1 MLVLLVAALV
11 ASCGGGDATDERAAG
26 NADRKA
32 RSLSVPAGTQ
42 IPADAATKGMWSPVY
57 NWPLIGIHAVLLPDG
72 RVLSYGTD
80 GVGRQ
85 TANFIYDL
93 WDTQQA
99 GDAGHL
105 TLPNGTGTDI
115 FCGSQVLLPQ
125 AGGATVFL
133 AGGDNW
139 TGTATTNTGN
149 RNTNL
154 LDVGASTLARGN
166 DLNRQRWYSSSIMLP
181 SGEVFIQGGTGGTD
195 RAEVRNL
202 DGSFRL
208 FPSNVSGIHWYYP
221 RNFVQPDGRI
231 FGFDTYGQMY
241 FIDVAAQTL
250 ALAGT
255 LPSSATGI
263 TSSAAMFRPGRILQ
277 LGGASGSANV
287 IDVNGVVP
295 LVTPTQ
301 PLSSARN
308 WVNATILANGRVLA
322 TGGERGGGSVAGANN
337 VTEIW
342 DPKTGNW
349 TQGSAG
355 VRARMYHSTALLLP
369 DASVLVA
376 GGGAP
381 GGQTNLNAEIYYPPY
396 LFTADGQ
403 EAPRPTINTA
413 PSTVEVAKV
422 FEVGVGDPDAIER
435 VVLVKNGSVTHS
447 FNMDQRFSELVFN
460 RVGGKLAVQAP
471 ARAGEATPGYY
482 LLFVIDRNGVPSVAK
497 TVYVPIAAQA
507 DPGTVPVLQAIG
519 NQHGVLGQSVDL
531 ALLATDPNGDTLQ
544 FSATGL
550 PPGLTLDVATGRI
563 SGVPDAVGSYEVAIG
578 VSDGI
583 NAVSLNLVW
592 NVTAQD
598 PPVIDAISVPTAVP
612 GNTEVLFSASA
623 SGTNVRYQWI
633 FGDGTPPTD
642 WATDA
647 TASHVYTAAG
657 VYFVSLIVEDGYGT
671 RQTRTFMQTVYLAAT
686 ANPPATSS
694 ALLAEQSSGAVRI
707 WAVNSD
713 NDSVGVLDAASGTRI
728 AEIKVGLSPRSIAR
742 APDGLLWVSN
752 RGAATISVISPA
764 TLAVVRT
771 IALPRAS
778 QPVGIAMSPVRNE
791 AFIVLD
797 GGRNLLRYSTTSYA
811 QTGILFIGLH
821 GRQLSISGDGARVYV
836 ARFITPPL
844 PGEAN
849 AVVTPT
855 ASTGGEVLQVDA
867 QTMLLTRTIVL
878 GHSDR
883 PDAENQGRGI
893 PNYLGAP
900 VISPDGSQAFVPS
913 KQDNV
918 QRGGLRD
925 GNPLDFQNTV
935 RAISSRIDLGTGLE
949 DGASRIDHDNA
960 SVASAALFDP
970 RGIYLFV
977 ALETSRE
984 IAVIDAHA
992 RRELLR
998 VDAGQA
1004 PQALALSPD
1013 GRRLYVSNFM
1023 DRSVGIYDLDPLLG
1037 AGELRLPLLASPRT
1051 LGIEKLSAQ
1060 VLRGKQLFYD
1070 ARDPR
1075 LARDRYLSCASCH
1088 NDGGQDGRVWDLTS
1102 TGEGLRNTIS
1112 LRGKGG
1118 AQGHRHWSANFDETQ
1133 DFEGQIRALAGGTG
1147 LMDDDRFNAGTR
1159 SQPLGDKKVSQ
1170 SADLDALAAYVAS
1183 LTVTPQSPYR
1193 STTGTNTSAA
1203 LRGLELF
1210 KSRNCASCHAGA
1222 AFTGSGTFTVA
1233 DIGTLKPSSGERMG
1247 GALTGIDVPTLRDL
1261 WATAPYLHDGSAPTL
1276 NDAVRAHAGHG
1287 LSTTQVDDLG
1297 KYLREIGS
1305 EEASA
1310 AQLPGTGLGLSAS
1323 YFASTNLGGAPV
1335 LSQVESVN
1343 FAWGTV
1349 APAAGVPAS
1358 AFSVRW
1364 TGLIEA
1370 PASGTYRLRTIAD
1383 DGVRLWID
1391 DVQLINK
1398 WTARGL
1404 TTDTAVGINLVAGQK
1419 VRVRMEYFVAS
1430 GKAEARLQWSAP
1442 GNAGV
1447 YVAVPKS
1454 RLYVE

>member
-1 MLVLLVAALV
+1 MGLLVAAFV
-11 ASCGGGDATDERAAG
+11 ASCGGGDADERATSSAE
-26 NADRKA
+26 RKA
-32 RSLSVPAGTQ
+32 RSLGVPAGSS
-42 IPADAATKGMWSPVY
+42 IPADAATKGMWSQVY
-57 NWPLIGIHAVLLPDG
+57 NWPLIAIHAVLLPDG
-72 RVLSYGTD
+72 RVLSYGSD
-80 GVGRQ
+80 GAGRQ
-85 TANFIYDL
+85 TGNFIYDL
-93 WDTQQA
+93 WDTQQLP
-99 GDAGHL
+99 DAGHL

-125 AGGATVFL
+125 AGSGAVFL

-154 LDVGASTLARGN
+154 LDVAASTLARGD
-166 DLNRQRWYSSSIMLP
+166 DLNRQRWYSSSVMLS

-208 FPSNVSGIHWYYP
+208 FPSDVSALHWYYP
-221 RNFVQPDGRI
+221 RNFVQPDGRV

-250 ALAGT
+250 SPSTT
-255 LPSSATGI
+255 LPTTAVGI

-277 LGGASGSANV
+277 LSGASGSATV

-308 WVNATILANGRVLA
+308 WVNATILPNGKVLA
-322 TGGERGGGSVAGANN
+322 TGGERGGGSVSGANN
-337 VTEIW
+337 KAEIW
-342 DPKTGNW
+342 DPQTGIW
-349 TQGSAG
+349 AQGASG

-381 GGQTNLNAEIYYPPY
+381 GSQTNLNAEIYYPPY
-396 LFTADGQ
+396 LFTADGR
-403 EAPRPTINTA
+403 EAQRPAVTVA
-413 PSTVEVAKV
+413 PSTLEVGKV
-422 FEVGVGDPDAIER
+422 FELEVADAASIER
-435 VVLVKNGSVTHS
+435 VVLIKSGSVTHS
-447 FNMDQRFSELVFN
+447 FNMDQRFSELVFS
-460 RVGGKLAVQAP
+460 RVGAKLAVQAP

-482 LLFVIDRNGVPSVAK
+482 LLFVIDAAGVPSVAK

-507 DPGTVPVLQAIG
+507 EPGTVPVLQAIG
-519 NQHGVLGQSVDL
+519 NQHSTLGQAVDL
-531 ALLATDPNGDTLQ
+531 PLQASDPNGDTLR

-550 PPGLTLDVATGRI
+550 PSGLTLDAVTGRI
-563 SGVPDAVGSYEVAIG
+563 SGQPDAVGDYEVAIG
-578 VSDGI
+578 VSDGL
-583 NAVSLNLVW
+583 NTVSLNLLW
-592 NVTAQD
+592 AVTAQA

-612 GNTEVLFSASA
+612 SNSAVQFSASA
-623 SGTNVRYQWI
+623 SGANLRYQWI
-633 FGDGTPPTD
+633 FGDGTVPTD

-647 TASHVYTAAG
+647 GAAHVYAAPG

-671 RQTRTFMQTVYLAAT
+671 RQTRTFMQSVYRPAT
-686 ANPPATSS
+686 ATQPTASS
-694 ALLAEQSSGAVRI
+694 ALLAEQGSGAVRI
-707 WAVNSD
+707 WAVNPD

-728 AEIKVGLSPRSIAR
+728 AEIKVGVSPRSIAR

-752 RGAATISVISPA
+752 RDSATISVISPT
-764 TLAVVRT
+764 TLTVVRT

-791 AFIVLD
+791 AFIVLEA
-797 GGRNLLRYSTTSYA
+797 GRNLLRYSTTSYA
-811 QTGILFIGLH
+811 QTGTLFIGLH
-821 GRQLSISGDGARVYV
+821 GRQVSISGDGARVYV
-836 ARFITPPL
+836 ARFITAPL
-844 PGEAN
+844 PGEAT

-935 RAISSRIDLGTGLE
+935 RAISSRIDLSTGLE
-949 DGASRIDHDNA
+949 DAASRIDHDNA

-984 IAVIDAHA
+984 IAVVDAHA

-1013 GRRLYVSNFM
+1013 GRRLYASNFM

-1051 LGIEKLSAQ
+1051 LGVEKLSAQ

-1088 NDGGQDGRVWDLTS
+1088 NDGGHDGRVWDMS
-1102 TGEGLRNTIS
+1102 ASGEGLRNTIS
-1112 LRGKGG
+1112 LRGKAGG
-1118 AQGHRHWSANFDETQ
+1118 QGHRHWSANFDETQ

-1159 SQPLGDKKVSQ
+1159 SQPLGDKKASQ
-1170 SADLDALAAYVAS
+1170 SADLDAMAAYVAS
-1183 LTVTPQSPYR
+1183 LSVTPQSTYR
-1193 STTGTNTSAA
+1193 STTGANTSAG

-1222 AFTGSGTFTVA
+1222 AFTGSGTATLI
-1233 DIGTLKPSSGERMG
+1233 DIGTLKPSSGQRLG
-1247 GALTGIDVPTLRDL
+1247 AALTGIDVPTLRDL

-1276 NDAVRAHAGHG
+1276 SDAVRAHAGHG
-1287 LSTTQVDDLG
+1287 LSATQVDDLS

-1305 EEASA
+1305 EEVNA
-1310 AQLPGTGLGLSAS
+1310 AQLPGAGLGLAAS
-1323 YFASTNLGGAPV
+1323 YFASTNLSGTPV
-1335 LSQVESVN
+1335 LSRVESVN
-1343 FAWGTV
+1343 FAWGTA
-1349 APAAGVPAS
+1349 APGTSVPAS

-1364 TGLIEA
+1364 TGLMEA
-1370 PASGTYRLRTIAD
+1370 PASGTYRLRTTAD

-1404 TTDTAVGINLVAGQK
+1404 TTDTATGINLTAGQK
-1419 VRVRMEYFVAS
+1419 VRVRMEYFVVS
-1430 GKAEARLQWSAP
+1430 GKAEARLYWSTP
-1442 GNAGV
+1442 GNAGL
-1447 YVAVPKS
+1447 YYAVPKS
-1454 RLYVE
+1454 RSFAE